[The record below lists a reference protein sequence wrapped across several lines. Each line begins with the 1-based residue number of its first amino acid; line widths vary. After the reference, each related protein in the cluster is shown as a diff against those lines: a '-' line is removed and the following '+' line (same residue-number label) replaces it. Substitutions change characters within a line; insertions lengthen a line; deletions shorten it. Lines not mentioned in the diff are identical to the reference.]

1 MSERRCQIYGNEAC
15 FSLWLLSVFT
25 EMWKDVRSPRKWI
38 LCLFPNLFCQ
48 FISINRFSGQPD
60 KVRQLHAV
68 FPASYKGVTRG
79 YFSLMNLLSPDS
91 PSVVSKEKWFPSGG
105 RRT

>member
-1 MSERRCQIYGNEAC
+1 MSVLPANG
-15 FSLWLLSVFT
+15 FSAF
-25 EMWKDVRSPRKWI
+25 
-38 LCLFPNLFCQ
+38 FPIFFCQ